1 MRRTDFREYLF
12 LAIKFVLVVFQL
24 IHLMTVLIAWRQ
36 VINMNNQVRTRT
48 GSLLA
53 LINMLNIIVV
63 FIILLILIYLLGSE
77 LP

>member
-12 LAIKFVLVVFQL
+12 LSIKFVLIVFQL
-24 IHLMTVLIAWRQ
+24 IHLMAALIAWRQ

-53 LINMLNIIVV
+53 LLNMLNIIAV
-63 FIILLILIYLLGSE
+63 FVILLILIYLLGSD